1 MLRSRIARQAPRVMI
16 ALIVVS
22 IALLTIAP
30 AALARDDA
38 GEGWYGETTDKAIT
52 NVMFLVIIFFPVL
65 VTVLTI
71 VQSRLDK
78 RKYAKKAAAKARDAN
93 ADWRGGW

>member
-1 MLRSRIARQAPRVMI
+1 MRAVRAIAAISASV
-16 ALIVVS
+16 A
-22 IALLTIAP
+22 ALLLSVPT
-30 AALARDDA
+30 ALADA
-38 GEGWYGETTDKAIT
+38 GEGWYGESNDKAVT
-52 NVMFLVIIFFPVL
+52 NVMFLTIVFFAVL

-78 RKYAKKAAAKARDAN
+78 RKHERLDAQKRRAAN